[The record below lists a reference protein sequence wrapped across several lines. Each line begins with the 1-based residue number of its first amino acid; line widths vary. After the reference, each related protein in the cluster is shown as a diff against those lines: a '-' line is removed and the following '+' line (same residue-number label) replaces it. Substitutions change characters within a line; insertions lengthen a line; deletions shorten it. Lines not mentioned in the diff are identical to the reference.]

1 MNMYL
6 LDWKRGE
13 KKIGL
18 LEIEIRYYKILARG
32 ISVLVMILSHNL
44 ENNICISEMLIK
56 MVIFR
61 VRDINIIV
69 PFRAVRS
76 EKIKNILC
84 FLKKKIHL
92 LFNLAFFLSA
102 IISINH

>member
-44 ENNICISEMLIK
+44 ENNICVSEMLNQNGH
-56 MVIFR
+56 FQ
-61 VRDINIIV
+61 
-69 PFRAVRS
+69 S
-76 EKIKNILC
+76 
-84 FLKKKIHL
+84 
-92 LFNLAFFLSA
+92 
-102 IISINH
+102 